1 MISAEEALLRVLKV
15 AERLPPVNVSIN
27 QALGK
32 VLAEDIYAPDPFPPY
47 PASIK
52 DGYAVVASDGPGEY
66 PVITEVRAGND
77 GLGVTVTPG
86 TVAYVT
92 TGGPIPDGAD
102 AVVQVEDT
110 EKVIDA
116 SKSKRVKVLIQ
127 PTKGLDIRPVGCDI
141 EKGSLVL
148 KSGDHIGATEIGLL
162 ATVGVSTV
170 KVYGSPKIAVLSS
183 GDELVDPGVKDLGR
197 GQIRDSN
204 RAMLLAATR
213 QHHCEV
219 IDLGIAPDVEEE
231 TEKIFEDSFNA
242 GIDILLTSG
251 GVSMGDRDFI
261 KPILRKKGTV
271 HFDKIFMKPGKPL
284 TFAEISST
292 NKNGAIRNILAFG
305 LPGNPVSCSVCFN
318 VFVVPAIRSLAG
330 WINPRLPSVLTRLQQ
345 PLETCSRPEFHC
357 AIIRWKDND
366 SSGKP
371 GFVAES
377 TGSQMSSRLL
387 SLKSANALLMLPA
400 TSGLISP
407 ETSVPAL
414 LISDISNIGLSDCLF
429 PTNSSSVIERSPKVI
444 TPAFH
449 ETETRVAILT
459 VSDTVASGVAPDRSG
474 PRAVSVVNS
483 SAERLGG
490 AKVAATAVVPDD
502 VNRIK
507 DILQKWCDVDKMD
520 LVLTLGGTGCTPRDV
535 TPEATKQLI
544 EKETPGILFVMT
556 QESLKVTP
564 TAMLSRSA
572 AGIRG
577 STLIINMP
585 GNPNAVAECMEA
597 LLPALKHAL
606 KQIKG
611 DKLEKHPRHVPH
623 ADATPF
629 NTWENN
635 FYVSSL
641 CLYPVFAPKIKICF
655 SIYIPL
661 STNEGV
667 FSSVDLPGSVFAG
680 AFGFPFPALTF
691 LRYHVRPRVEMSGV
705 LEKRSMEQAQVE
717 AIVDK
722 FKDKVV
728 VSLDE
733 SDWRSMEEE
742 CKDGFVL
749 KLANG
754 LPFNLTGLSNILTK
768 VWNMEKKVVFTELGN
783 NMVLAKFRHRNDM
796 QKIRDGGPWLCLG
809 SFIVMH
815 DWCADLSPEEFEMN
829 RLGVWAQLHNL
840 PVGVVLKDREVGE
853 KLAPN
858 IGKFVKVSQS
868 ELEGSRRR
876 YIRVRVEIDLD
887 RPPVLGFF
895 LERPA
900 RDPLWVETT
909 GGVVEMVGQKGGKG
923 AAEVLVKGIGRGTVG
938 PPDND
943 FGDRPDKVAADVSLC
958 VSKEKDVSGYVRCK
972 ERTVVGTYD
981 AAGETAAADSK
992 VVVSAGSYDVVED
1005 ITAIAV
1011 SEDMEV
1017 AGVQALDGHDTA
1029 VLCAGDSRCTET
1041 LERVN
1046 GLGSGGQSGLLSKLG
1061 GPGME
1066 GWAQK
1071 RNGVELGKRRER
1083 VDDRPAKLV
1092 YRRGRKDKGKG
1103 VAIDVGGSKRFHP
1116 YSTDRRAI
1124 QLEGSRVVAIGESD
1138 GSINKISS
1146 AEVARLPR
1154 RQP

>member
-1 MISAEEALLRVLKV
+1 MLPSWFIKWWRHFGPGNKIQNILPESFMTLFSQRKESSAPSYLNYLDEVEDEYSLRFFAAFSIPYIWRWAPAFGYTYMFDVFLPCIKRSDKFTNTARFVSPYGPADMTSYLLYSTYPCVAYRFGVIEIEFEVKSLRSDQRMISAEEALLRVLKV

-32 VLAEDIYAPDPFPPY
+32 VLAEDIYAPDPLPPY

-148 KSGDHIGATEIGLL
+148 KSGDHIGASEIGLL

-502 VNRIK
+502 VNQIK

-623 ADATPF
+623 AVATPF
-629 NTWENN
+629 NTWENS
-635 FYVSSL
+635 YKS
-641 CLYPVFAPKIKICF
+641 AT
-655 SIYIPL
+655 
-661 STNEGV
+661 STGKE
-667 FSSVDLPGSVFAG
+667 PGCSCS
-680 AFGFPFPALTF
+680 
-691 LRYHVRPRVEMSGV
+691 H
-705 LEKRSMEQAQVE
+705 
-717 AIVDK
+717 
-722 FKDKVV
+722 
-728 VSLDE
+728 
-733 SDWRSMEEE
+733 
-742 CKDGFVL
+742 
-749 KLANG
+749 
-754 LPFNLTGLSNILTK
+754 
-768 VWNMEKKVVFTELGN
+768 
-783 NMVLAKFRHRNDM
+783 H
-796 QKIRDGGPWLCLG
+796 
-809 SFIVMH
+809 
-815 DWCADLSPEEFEMN
+815 
-829 RLGVWAQLHNL
+829 
-840 PVGVVLKDREVGE
+840 
-853 KLAPN
+853 
-858 IGKFVKVSQS
+858 
-868 ELEGSRRR
+868 
-876 YIRVRVEIDLD
+876 
-887 RPPVLGFF
+887 
-895 LERPA
+895 
-900 RDPLWVETT
+900 
-909 GGVVEMVGQKGGKG
+909 
-923 AAEVLVKGIGRGTVG
+923 
-938 PPDND
+938 
-943 FGDRPDKVAADVSLC
+943 
-958 VSKEKDVSGYVRCK
+958 
-972 ERTVVGTYD
+972 
-981 AAGETAAADSK
+981 
-992 VVVSAGSYDVVED
+992 
-1005 ITAIAV
+1005 
-1011 SEDMEV
+1011 
-1017 AGVQALDGHDTA
+1017 
-1029 VLCAGDSRCTET
+1029 
-1041 LERVN
+1041 
-1046 GLGSGGQSGLLSKLG
+1046 
-1061 GPGME
+1061 
-1066 GWAQK
+1066 
-1071 RNGVELGKRRER
+1071 
-1083 VDDRPAKLV
+1083 
-1092 YRRGRKDKGKG
+1092 
-1103 VAIDVGGSKRFHP
+1103 
-1116 YSTDRRAI
+1116 
-1124 QLEGSRVVAIGESD
+1124 
-1138 GSINKISS
+1138 
-1146 AEVARLPR
+1146 
-1154 RQP
+1154 